1 MKKLFIFLT
10 FLIFFSCEK
19 QEIEKQQCWICTET
33 AKRAGKI
40 ISVTET
46 EVCDIIEVTKLDG
59 KRYSRSHWSGSM
71 QIITWYYTE
80 CELKY

>member
-1 MKKLFIFLT
+1 MKKIFIFLT

-46 EVCDIIEVTKLDG
+46 EVCDVIEVAKLDG
-59 KRYSRSHWSGSM
+59 KRTIKITASGYV
-71 QIITWYYTE
+71 ITHFTE
-80 CELKY
+80 CELEY